1 MGIAPEAFLYG
12 AMQMIAGVSCSSLLL
27 FTVLRQGQK
36 KKPAVMIRRQQGI
49 PEEPFH
55 PCPSRFPQPSRS
67 ELSLI
72 VPGEKIADPAGKF
85 VNEPANA
92 DAALTGF

>member
-1 MGIAPEAFLYG
+1 MLY
-12 AMQMIAGVSCSSLLL
+12 QRSGVRICTVIMLL

-36 KKPAVMIRRQQGI
+36 KKPTAIIRRQQGI

-67 ELSLI
+67 EPSLI
-72 VPGEKIADPAGKF
+72 VPGEKITDPAGKF

-92 DAALTGF
+92 DAGLKGF